1 MTSPGKKPLIIIIG
15 LALIVAVYFLTKQP
29 KFVDVEIVTLEQG
42 EVRATVSNT
51 RVGTV
56 KACRRAYL
64 APATGGQ
71 VAMLHVKEGD
81 SVKQNQL
88 LLEVWNKDLK
98 AQVKLQDAQIRA
110 NRASAEQAC
119 QLGAGAEREADRALR
134 LQKFDHIISE
144 EQVDIKATGARAKR
158 ASCNAA
164 LEAVAVS
171 QANRDAVQ
179 AAVERTL
186 ILAPFDGTVAEI
198 NAELGEFI
206 TPSPPGIPTLP
217 AIDLLDVSCL
227 YVSAPIDEVDA
238 PQIKTGMSACVSLD
252 AFTDKRCSGTVSRI
266 APYVLE
272 KEKQARTVEVEVKL
286 TDPTDLKGLLPG
298 YSADIEVLLTS
309 KPQALRV
316 PAEAVLENN
325 RVLVMR
331 ADGLLEERSFTPG
344 LVNWNTVEVLSG
356 LNAGDKVVLSV
367 GREGVVAG
375 AYARA
380 QK

>member
-1 MTSPGKKPLIIIIG
+1 MTASGKKPLLIIIG
-15 LALIVAVYFLTKQP
+15 LVLAAALYFFTQQP
-29 KFVDVEIVTLEQG
+29 KFVDVEIITLEQG

-71 VAMLHVKEGD
+71 VAVLHVNEGD

-88 LLEVWNKDLK
+88 LLEIWNKDLK

-110 NRASAEQAC
+110 NRASAEQVC
-119 QLGAGAEREADRALR
+119 QLGAGAEREADRVLR
-134 LQKFDHIISE
+134 LQKFNNIISE

-158 ASCNAA
+158 ASCTAA
-164 LEAVAVS
+164 LEAIAVS
-171 QANRDAVQ
+171 QANRDAAQ

-186 ILAPFDGTVAEI
+186 IVAPFDGTVAEI

-238 PQIKTGMSACVSLD
+238 PQIKTGMSACVSLE
-252 AFTDKRCSGTVSRI
+252 AFGDKRCSGTVSRI

-286 TDPTDLKGLLPG
+286 TDPKDLDGLLPG
-298 YSADIEVLLTS
+298 YSADIEVLLDR
-309 KPQALRV
+309 KAAALRV

-325 RVLVMR
+325 RVLLMR
-331 ADGLLEERSFTPG
+331 PDGLLEERSFKPG
-344 LVNWNTVEVLSG
+344 LADWNIVEVLSG

-367 GREGVVAG
+367 GREGVAAG
-375 AYARA
+375 VYARE
-380 QK
+380 QR

>member
-1 MTSPGKKPLIIIIG
+1 MTLKGKMPLLTILG
-15 LALIVAVYFLTKQP
+15 LALITAAYFFTNQP
-29 KFVDVEIVTLEQG
+29 KFVDVEITTLGQG
-42 EVRATVSNT
+42 EVKATVSNT

-71 VAMLHVKEGD
+71 VAVLHIKEGD

-98 AQVKLQDAQIRA
+98 AQVKLQDAQIMA
-110 NRASAEQAC
+110 NRALAEQAC
-119 QLGAGAEREADRALR
+119 QLGAGAEREAQRLSQ
-134 LQKFDHIISE
+134 LQKFDHLVSE
-144 EQVDIKATGARAKR
+144 EQVDIKSTSARAHR

-164 LEAVAVS
+164 LEAIAVS
-171 QANRDAVQ
+171 QANRDAAQ
-179 AAVERTL
+179 AQVERTL
-186 ILAPFDGTVAEI
+186 IIAPFDGTVAEI

-252 AFTDKRCSGTVSRI
+252 AFAEKRCSGTVSRI

-286 TDPTDLKGLLPG
+286 TDPNDIKDLLPG
-298 YSADIEVLLTS
+298 YSADIEVLIAS
-309 KPQALRV
+309 KPSALRV

-325 RVLVMR
+325 RVLLMR
-331 ADGLLEERSFTPG
+331 NDGILEERSFKPG
-344 LVNWNTVEVLSG
+344 LANWNTVEVLSG

-375 AYARA
+375 ALARV